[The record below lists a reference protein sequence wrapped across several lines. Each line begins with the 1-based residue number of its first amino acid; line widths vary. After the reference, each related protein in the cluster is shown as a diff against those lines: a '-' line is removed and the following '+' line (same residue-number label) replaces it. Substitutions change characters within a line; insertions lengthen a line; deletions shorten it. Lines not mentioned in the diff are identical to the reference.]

1 MANRAD
7 PNGHDEANR
16 NRQWTAT
23 GSTLLRS
30 SHAVSRIWPCEVC
43 RAIHGARKRPVLFYS
58 VVRHCT
64 SRWKARTWPPVHSFD
79 RAGSRGS
86 IADAIPPDLI
96 AVSVP
101 KLLPHKPARRLLHN
115 DGRRPITIG
124 RLIIYRRRRRRRINR
139 RASQRPSDQ
148 RTPDQAASNTGSNLA
163 VLRFR
168 RRSA

>member
-7 PNGHDEANR
+7 PNGRDETNR
-16 NRQWTAT
+16 NCQWTAK

-43 RAIHGARKRPVLFYS
+43 RASHGARKRPVLFYP
-58 VVRHCT
+58 VVRRQVGKT
-64 SRWKARTWPPVHSFD
+64 GTWLPVHSFD
-79 RAGSRGS
+79 RVGSRGS

-115 DGRRPITIG
+115 DGSRPITIG
-124 RLIIYRRRRRRRINR
+124 RLIIYGGRRRSCINR
-139 RASQRPSDQ
+139 RASQRSSDQ
-148 RTPDQAASNTGSNLA
+148 RTPDQAPCNSGSNLA
-163 VLRFR
+163 VLGFR
-168 RRSA
+168 RRRA